1 MKRAHFLLGFFVL
14 HAGVAPA
21 ALAEVTAVSAHGF
34 VVKNSFVTRQP
45 ADTVWLSLI
54 NDVDSWWPKDHSWW
68 EGTFSINATAGGCF
82 CERKNNKS
90 AEHMR
95 VSYVD
100 PPVSLVMTG
109 GLGPLQSMGVYGAL
123 NWQIS
128 PDNGLTRVTL
138 TYQAQGYLPSG
149 FKQLAPVVDEV
160 QAGQLA
166 RLHAWLRQTYPD

>member
-1 MKRAHFLLGFFVL
+1 MKRAHFLSGFLVL
-14 HAGVAPA
+14 NAAVAPEA
-21 ALAEVTAVSAHGF
+21 FAEVTEVSEHGF
-34 VVKNSFVTRQP
+34 VIRNSFVTRQP

-54 NDVDSWWPKDHSWW
+54 NDVDNWWPKDHSWW

-123 NWQIS
+123 NWQIT
-128 PDNGLTRVTL
+128 PDDGQTRVTL

-149 FKQLAPVVDEV
+149 FKQLAPVVDQV